1 MNEIQITATQ
11 LNYYL
16 ICKRKVWLF
25 SHQIN
30 MEHTS
35 EVVEL
40 GKVIHENSYAREKK
54 EVSIGPIKIDFI
66 GSDGIV
72 REIKKSSKMEKAHV
86 WQLKYY
92 LYYLKKQGVENL
104 TGELVYPKTRQKTKV
119 ELNENDLNKM
129 EKILK
134 EIRSIIGQEAIPPV
148 IDKPLCKSCSYYDLC
163 YI

>member
-66 GSDGIV
+66 GSDGVV
-72 REIKKSSKMEKAHV
+72 REIKKSAKMEKAHI

-92 LYYLKKQGVENL
+92 LYYLKKKGVENV

-119 ELNENDLNKM
+119 ELNDRDLSKI
-129 EKILK
+129 EQILK
-134 EIRSIIGQEAIPPV
+134 EIRDIIGQEAIPPV
-148 IDKPLCKSCSYYDLC
+148 IDKPRCKSCSYYELC